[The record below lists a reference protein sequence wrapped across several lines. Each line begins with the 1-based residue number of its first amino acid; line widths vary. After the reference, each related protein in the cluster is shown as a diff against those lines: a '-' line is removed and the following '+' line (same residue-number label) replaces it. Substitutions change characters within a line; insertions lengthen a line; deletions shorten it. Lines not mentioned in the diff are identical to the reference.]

1 MNKQI
6 KEKAV
11 GGYVTVY
18 LSLILGLIII
28 LVVTVIEGARKQT
41 IRFETECVMDAALNS
56 IFAEYHRELRNRY
69 GMLFIDDSYGKSGSV
84 DNTKDHFLQYMNM
97 NFNNERS
104 EGAHINLT
112 ALHADNA
119 TPSAVSFAC
128 DDKGTVLRYQ
138 IIQYMKSKSGIKL
151 ISHDDFD
158 PISAGDEE
166 TFNNYA
172 AQRKALDEQIEEMVE
187 EYNMNI
193 SKEEDPVDVS
203 NPADAVEIEPDNG
216 ILYYAFGEKP
226 LSSKSQPLQE
236 YISSRGYVEGCGL
249 SDNQKDPYGAAEKTM
264 FVTYLFNKLGYEGC
278 IREGAAL
285 DYQLEYLLEG
295 KSADIDNLEAVVR
308 KIFVTRY
315 VVNMAYLYSDS
326 QKKSEAMIL
335 ATVATTAIGMP
346 ELAEAVSQSILLA
359 WGYAESAQDLR
370 ILFDGHK
377 LSPVKTGEDWN
388 ISLVELVDFK
398 AALGNYHAPANGTL
412 DYKGF
417 LLGFLFLENDRELN
431 MRLMDIMEM
440 DIRLTPGNQAF
451 RMDNQI
457 YSLSMKV
464 NVSSRFGYGCS
475 IQRYYSYR

>member
-1 MNKQI
+1 M
-6 KEKAV
+6 
-11 GGYVTVY
+11 
-18 LSLILGLIII
+18 
-28 LVVTVIEGARKQT
+28 
-41 IRFETECVMDAALNS
+41 
-56 IFAEYHRELRNRY
+56 
-69 GMLFIDDSYGKSGSV
+69 
-84 DNTKDHFLQYMNM
+84 
-97 NFNNERS
+97 
-104 EGAHINLT
+104 
-112 ALHADNA
+112 
-119 TPSAVSFAC
+119 
-128 DDKGTVLRYQ
+128 
-138 IIQYMKSKSGIKL
+138 
-151 ISHDDFD
+151 
-158 PISAGDEE
+158 
-166 TFNNYA
+166 
-172 AQRKALDEQIEEMVE
+172 
-187 EYNMNI
+187 
-193 SKEEDPVDVS
+193 
-203 NPADAVEIEPDNG
+203 
-216 ILYYAFGEKP
+216 
-226 LSSKSQPLQE
+226 
-236 YISSRGYVEGCGL
+236 
-249 SDNQKDPYGAAEKTM
+249 
-264 FVTYLFNKLGYEGC
+264 
-278 IREGAAL
+278 
-285 DYQLEYLLEG
+285 
-295 KSADIDNLEAVVR
+295 
-308 KIFVTRY
+308 TRY

-388 ISLVELVDFK
+388 ISLAELVDFK